1 MKVFLAGGSGQLGRE
16 LLATAPEDT
25 LIEAPARAELSI
37 TDPLGVARALEIAR
51 PALVI
56 NAAAYTAV
64 DDAESDREAA
74 FLVNA
79 EGARALAEGA
89 AAVEARM
96 IQVSTDFVFDGEQSL
111 PYLTTEPT
119 HPLGVYGESK
129 LAGEAAVL
137 EVLPGNSLVVR
148 TSWLYSSHGRNF
160 VATMLQLL
168 AERPEV
174 NVVMDQVGSPTWAR
188 SLAEA
193 IWKWAAPPGVSGIRH
208 FCDAGVASWYDFAVA
223 IRDQASKLGLLGVTG
238 DSGARTIVRPIRSE
252 EFPTPARRPASSTL
266 NSFAS
271 WEELGITPL
280 HWRASLLQMLT
291 ELKRPELPE
300 SDPMEPERMDP
311 SSA

>member
-25 LIEAPARAELSI
+25 LIEAPTRAELSI

-64 DDAESDREAA
+64 DNAESDREAA

-96 IQVSTDFVFDGEQSL
+96 IQVSTNFVFDGEQSL

-137 EVLPGNSLVVR
+137 EALPGNSLVVR

-188 SLAEA
+188 GLAEA
-193 IWKWAAPPGVSGIRH
+193 IWKWAAQPGASGIRH

-238 DSGARTIVRPIRSE
+238 ASGIRGARTVIRPIRSE
-252 EFPTPARRPASSTL
+252 EFPTAARRPPSSTL

-280 HWRASLLQMLT
+280 HWRASLLRMLT
-291 ELKRPELPE
+291 ELKE
-300 SDPMEPERMDP
+300 SKRMEPDDG
-311 SSA
+311 